1 MRMGV
6 LTVSD
11 RCFRG
16 EREDRSGEV
25 IAEWARE
32 RGFVVEARTIVA
44 DEASAITPLLLRWC
58 DVLRLDLVL
67 TTGGTGLAPRDVTP
81 GATRPVLDREVPGL
95 AEEVRRRGLD
105 STPNSILSRG
115 LAGARGRTL
124 LVNLPGSPG
133 GVRDGL
139 AVLDGVV
146 DHACAVLKDD
156 GDPHE
161 PPARGGSG

>member
-1 MRMGV
+1 MRLGV

-11 RCFRG
+11 RCSRG

-25 IAEWARE
+25 IAEWADG
-32 RGFVVEARTIVA
+32 RGFEVVARAIVA
-44 DEASAITPLLLRWC
+44 DEESDIVPLLLHWC
-58 DVLRLDLVL
+58 DDLGLDLVL
-67 TTGGTGLAPRDVTP
+67 STGGTGLAPRDVTP
-81 GATRPVLDREVPGL
+81 EATRAVLHRVIPGL
-95 AEEVRRRGLD
+95 AEEMRRRGLG
-105 STPNSILSRG
+105 STANSILSRG

-146 DHACAVLKDD
+146 EHACAVLAAER
-156 GDPHE
+156 DPHE
-161 PPARGGSG
+161 PGTGEERG

>member
-1 MRMGV
+1 MRLGV

-25 IAEWARE
+25 IAEWADD
-32 RGFVVEARTIVA
+32 RGFDVVARAIVA
-44 DEASAITPLLLRWC
+44 DEASAITPLLLHWC
-58 DVLRLDLVL
+58 DDLGLDLVL
-67 TTGGTGLAPRDVTP
+67 STGGTGLAPRDVTP
-81 GATRPVLDREVPGL
+81 EATRAVLHRVIPGL
-95 AEEVRRRGLD
+95 AEEIRRKGRG
-105 STPNSILSRG
+105 STVNSSLSRG
-115 LAGARGRTL
+115 LAGTRGRTL

-139 AVLDGVV
+139 DVLDGVV
-146 DHACAVLKDD
+146 EHALAVLGGE

-161 PPARGGSG
+161 PSTGREDR